1 MKVSERELP
10 GVGTKYVLTTEERE
24 RMAVVAGPGGRRD
37 VFLFGAG
44 DEAPTAT
51 IRLRDREARILGA
64 ILGGWYPRPGEGLV
78 ERTGSRAIRPGAVP
92 AG

>member
-44 DEAPTAT
+44 DETPAAA

-64 ILGGWYPRPGEGLV
+64 ILGGWYPHPPE
-78 ERTGSRAIRPGAVP
+78 ERGDKAGSRGGAP
-92 AG
+92 SAR